1 LLKLEG
7 SGEMSRP
14 KGSNSIRTAGKVI
27 RAYLLWMR
35 GVSAEKIAKD
45 LNVSKRMVYYYV
57 YSYTSNSRYY
67 NDLAK
72 KVEVSRLI
80 EDLISRK
87 Q

>member
-1 LLKLEG
+1 
-7 SGEMSRP
+7 
-14 KGSNSIRTAGKVI
+14 
-27 RAYLLWMR
+27 MR